1 MKRGIWTLG
10 LLLGFAQFDLG
21 QTNRDGSQVN
31 LEKTTPDAAPM
42 SYLVIGATADQE
54 TLLRSQIQ
62 AMHPEVLPLR
72 ILFVP
77 HWKYVDAARTFRLHV
92 PTGMSSVMFT
102 HLASRTVFIDND
114 RYLGAEWLG
123 YWMAHELGHLV
134 TNSVDEHEADR
145 AARAFRKRLKNPRN
159 KDLLRSGSEILIER
173 SAIRK

>member
-10 LLLGFAQFDLG
+10 LLLGFAQFVLG
-21 QTNRDGSQVN
+21 QTNRNGSQVN

-42 SYLVIGATADQE
+42 SYLVIGAAADQE
-54 TLLRSQIQ
+54 RLLRSQIQ

-72 ILFVP
+72 IVFVP

-102 HLASRTVFIDND
+102 HLASRTVFIDTD

-145 AARAFRKRLKNPRN
+145 AARVFRKRLKDPRN
-159 KDLLRSGSEILIER
+159 KDLL
-173 SAIRK
+173 

>member
-1 MKRGIWTLG
+1 MKRGILTLG
-10 LLLGFAQFDLG
+10 LLLGFAQFVLG
-21 QTNRDGSQVN
+21 QTNRNGSQVN
-31 LEKTTPDAAPM
+31 LKKTTLDAAPM

-72 ILFVP
+72 IFLVP

-114 RYLGAEWLG
+114 HYLGAEWLG

-134 TNSVDEHEADR
+134 TNSVDEHEADG
-145 AARAFRKRLKNPRN
+145 AARVFRKRLKDARN
-159 KDLLRSGSEILIER
+159 EGLL
-173 SAIRK
+173 